1 MSIALSNGYT
11 GVMTLPDK
19 IQTARTARGWTR
31 ELLAV
36 YSGISASTIGRI
48 ERGQLTPRVGTI
60 IALARVLDL
69 DPQELAL
76 DIGVTIHIPPDKW
89 S

>member
-11 GVMTLPDK
+11 VVMTLPDK
-19 IQTARTARGWTR
+19 ILTARTARGWTR

-48 ERGQLTPRVGTI
+48 ERGQLTPRPGTI

-69 DPQELAL
+69 SPEELAAEVG
-76 DIGVTIHIPPDKW
+76 ITIHIPPDKW

>member
-1 MSIALSNGYT
+1 MTIA
-11 GVMTLPDK
+11 DK

-36 YSGISASTIGRI
+36 YSGVSASTIGRI
-48 ERGQLTPRVGTI
+48 ERGQLTPRAGTI

-69 DPQELAL
+69 SPEELAAEVG
-76 DIGVTIHIPPDKW
+76 ITMHIPPDKW

>member
-1 MSIALSNGYT
+1 
-11 GVMTLPDK
+11 MTIGERIL
-19 IQTARTARGWTR
+19 TARRARGWTR

-36 YSGISASTIGRI
+36 YSGVSASTVGRI
-48 ERGQLTPRVGTI
+48 ERDEYKPRAGTI

-69 DPQELAL
+69 PIEEMAAEAG
-76 DIGVTIHIPPDKW
+76 IIIHIPPDKW

>member
-1 MSIALSNGYT
+1 MPLS
-11 GVMTLPDK
+11 DK
-19 IQTARTARGWTR
+19 IRNARITRGWTR

-36 YSGISASTIGRI
+36 YSGVSASTIGRI
-48 ERGQLTPRVGTI
+48 ERGDLTPRAGTI

-69 DPQELAL
+69 PVEELAAEVG
-76 DIGVTIHIPPDKW
+76 ITIHIPPNKW